1 MANRL
6 RLCGRLTRCEC
17 SASKQTGTIDRKGSD
32 GGHRN
37 AQPSRFVSGRR
48 IARHRRLPHR
58 EHRSR
63 ARWRLTEQAAADDR
77 ALVQVKKSTL
87 PPVRRYIEPTI
98 LILPSFSKPAST
110 AMLTYCTNGQAHI
123 GLGHF
128 VNKLTVLACAL
139 ALVMCRVHRRL
150 DLV

>member
-6 RLCGRLTRCEC
+6 RLCGRLTRSEC

-48 IARHRRLPHR
+48 IALHRRLPHR

-110 AMLTYCTNGQAHI
+110 SLCSRIAPTVRRTL
-123 GLGHF
+123 
-128 VNKLTVLACAL
+128 VLATSSTNSPFL
-139 ALVMCRVHRRL
+139 LVRSPS
-150 DLV
+150 